1 MSVSKGGEIKSRA
14 LENSPQRYAR
24 IGGVIYVVIIMLAL
38 FGLYSREGL
47 IVPDAAA
54 STADNIVGSEML
66 FLAGLAG
73 EMLSILG
80 DVTLTMILY
89 VLLRPVSRSLALL
102 AAFQRLTFNGV
113 YAVSK
118 LFLVA
123 TLIVL
128 GDADYL
134 NAFDPQQL
142 HALAYLGLILHA
154 HGYSLSL
161 IFFGFNCLL
170 LGYLIVRSGYL
181 PRIIGVL
188 LVLGG
193 VGYLIN
199 SFWEVLLAPAFTA
212 SLFPGILLL
221 TAFAG
226 ELGLGLWLAVKGVN
240 VPKWEERAQG

>member
-1 MSVSKGGEIKSRA
+1 MTTRA
-14 LENSPQRYAR
+14 RESSPQTYAR
-24 IGGVIYVVIIMLAL
+24 IGGAIYVVIIMLAL

-47 IVPDAAA
+47 IVPDDAAA
-54 STADNIVGSEML
+54 TAENIMGSEML

-73 EMLSILG
+73 EMLSIVG
-80 DVTLTMILY
+80 DITLTLILY

-102 AAFQRLTFNGV
+102 AAFLRLTFNSV

-123 TLIVL
+123 TLIML

-134 NAFDPQQL
+134 NALDPQQL
-142 HALAYLGLILHA
+142 HTLAYLSLSLHA

-161 IFFGFNCLL
+161 TFFGFNCLL

-199 SFWEVLLAPAFTA
+199 SFWEILVAPAFTA

-221 TAFAG
+221 PAFAG
-226 ELGLGLWLAVKGVN
+226 ELGLGLWLVVKGVN
-240 VPKWEERAQG
+240 VQKWEARAQGAPA